1 MEGPLFLSFTSTVF
15 LCIWK
20 VYFYLA
26 IQPWPSLLCCIL
38 DSSAPASSPYPLS
51 PTALVHLAGKDS
63 CLMSPFL
70 VLLFLASSSHQE
82 LCL

>member
-38 DSSAPASSPYPLS
+38 DSSVPASSPYPLS
-51 PTALVHLAGKDS
+51 LPLPLSTLLVKT
-63 CLMSPFL
+63 P
-70 VLLFLASSSHQE
+70 AS
-82 LCL
+82 